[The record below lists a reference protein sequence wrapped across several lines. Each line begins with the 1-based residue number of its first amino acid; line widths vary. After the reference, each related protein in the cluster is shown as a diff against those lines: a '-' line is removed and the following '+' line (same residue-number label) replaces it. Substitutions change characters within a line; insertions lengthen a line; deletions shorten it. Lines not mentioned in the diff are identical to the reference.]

1 MKIKINLVLVVALFA
16 VSTSSIIARFL
27 PEVSSIVISF
37 WRLVFASIAVWLY
50 SHFKPQNKINMQ
62 NIIPFILS
70 GFFLGLHFVCFYQA
84 VKLISI
90 ANATLLGITA
100 PMFTLL
106 IERFVFKSN
115 FKKIVFIG
123 FAVALIG
130 TIMITGWN
138 FSITDS
144 TEVGKLYGLSAALC
158 IALVYLL
165 ANKIR
170 TDTSTVSYTR
180 LLYLIA
186 AMFLLVIA
194 FTNGE
199 NIFELNKSDYL
210 WLLAL
215 GLFPTILG
223 HSLLYYGIKF
233 TSPTI
238 IASVPLGEPII
249 ASILAWM
256 IFLEKVP
263 FITLVGGILILFG
276 VYLIIINSPRA
287 HLSENY

>member
-1 MKIKINLVLVVALFA
+1 MNLKIKFVLLIALFA
-16 VSTSSIIARFL
+16 VSTSPIIARFL
-27 PEVSSIVISF
+27 PEVSSIVISL
-37 WRLVFASIAVWLY
+37 WRLAFASIVVWLY
-50 SHFKPQNKINMQ
+50 SFYKPQNKINNQ
-62 NIIPFILS
+62 NIIPFVFS
-70 GFFLGLHFVCFYQA
+70 GFLLGLHFVCFYQA
-84 VKLISI
+84 VKLTSI

-106 IERFVFKSN
+106 IERFVLKRKFKQ
-115 FKKIVFIG
+115 IVLIG
-123 FAVALIG
+123 FILALIG
-130 TIMITGWN
+130 TIMIAV
-138 FSITDS
+138 FSSSIIDGS
-144 TEVGKLYGLSAALC
+144 ELGKLYGLSAALC
-158 IALVYLL
+158 IAIVYLL

-170 TDTSTVSYTR
+170 METSTVSYTR

-186 AMFLLVIA
+186 ALSLFVVA
-194 FTNGE
+194 STTGE
-199 NIFELNKSDYL
+199 NIFNLNKSEYL

-223 HSLLYYGIKF
+223 HSLLYYEIKF

-256 IFLEKVP
+256 IFFEKVP
-263 FITLVGGILILFG
+263 FVTLGGGILILFG

-287 HLSENY
+287 NLN

>member
-1 MKIKINLVLVVALFA
+1 MNIKINLVLMVALFA

-27 PEVSSIVISF
+27 PDVSSIVISL
-37 WRLVFASIAVWLY
+37 WRLVFASVAVWIY
-50 SHFKPQNKINMQ
+50 SLFKTQSRIKKQ
-62 NIIPFILS
+62 NIIPFFLS
-70 GFFLGLHFVCFYQA
+70 GFLLCLHFVCFYQA
-84 VKLISI
+84 VKLTSI

-106 IERFVFKSN
+106 IERFIFKRK

-130 TIMITGWN
+130 TIMITGLN

-158 IALVYLL
+158 IAIVYLL

-186 AMFLLVIA
+186 AMLLFVIA
-194 FTNGE
+194 KTNGE
-199 NIFELNKSDYL
+199 NIFALNKSDFL

-215 GLFPTILG
+215 GLIPTILG

-238 IASVPLGEPII
+238 IASVPLGEPVI

-263 FITLVGGILILFG
+263 FITLVGGVLILFG
-276 VYLIIINSPRA
+276 VYLIIVNSPRA

>member
-50 SHFKPQNKINMQ
+50 SYFKPQNKINMQ

-106 IERFVFKSN
+106 IERFVFRSN

-144 TEVGKLYGLSAALC
+144 TDVGKLYGLSAALC

-170 TDTSTVSYTR
+170 TNTSTVSYTR

-194 FTNGE
+194 FTSGE
-199 NIFELNKSDYL
+199 NIFELNKSDFL

-238 IASVPLGEPII
+238 IASVPLGEPVI

-256 IFLEKVP
+256 IFLENIP

>member
-1 MKIKINLVLVVALFA
+1 MKIKINLVLVVALLA

-27 PEVSSIVISF
+27 PEVSSIVISL

-50 SHFKPQNKINMQ
+50 SIFKTQSKIKKQ
-62 NIIPFILS
+62 NIIPFVLS
-70 GFFLGLHFVCFYQA
+70 GFLLCLHFVCFYQA
-84 VKLISI
+84 VKLTSI

-106 IERFVFKSN
+106 IERFVFKRI

-123 FAVALIG
+123 FTVALVG
-130 TIMITGWN
+130 TIMITGMN
-138 FSITDS
+138 FSLTTDS
-144 TEVGKLYGLSAALC
+144 ELGKLYGLAAALC
-158 IALVYLL
+158 IAIVYLL

-186 AMFLLVIA
+186 AMLLFVIA
-194 FTNGE
+194 TTNGE

-215 GLFPTILG
+215 GLIPTILG

-238 IASVPLGEPII
+238 IASVPLGEPVI

-263 FITLVGGILILFG
+263 FITLAGGILILFG
-276 VYLIIINSPRA
+276 VYLIIVNSPRA
-287 HLSENY
+287 SLSENY

>member
-144 TEVGKLYGLSAALC
+144 MEVGKLYGLSAALC